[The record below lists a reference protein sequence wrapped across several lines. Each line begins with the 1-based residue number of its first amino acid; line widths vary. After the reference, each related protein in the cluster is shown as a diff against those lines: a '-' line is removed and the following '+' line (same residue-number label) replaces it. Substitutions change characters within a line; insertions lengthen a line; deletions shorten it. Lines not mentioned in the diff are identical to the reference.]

1 MDLIINCACSL
12 ELTYCLS
19 RNICQENKNLR
30 CLKEVLIYFYVSLCQ
45 TTTPHILEQHLRV
58 IRIKGASADQRN
70 NLNGAQVL
78 GGTIRVDHVAKYIKK
93 EEEMRRRRSVKERN
107 VEFVVL
113 PK

>member
-1 MDLIINCACSL
+1 MFKRGADL
-12 ELTYCLS
+12 
-19 RNICQENKNLR
+19 
-30 CLKEVLIYFYVSLCQ
+30 FLCVIMPNNDS
-45 TTTPHILEQHLRV
+45 THIRTTP
-58 IRIKGASADQRN
+58 D